1 MKFVSTMALGLA
13 LALSATTVIG
23 VQPATAAKEKKAKA
37 PSFNLSKGVREAAA
51 AAQTAL
57 AANDTATAG
66 AQLAAAKAAA
76 STPDDNYVIGS
87 IAYDLGRKTSNQAQQ
102 MEGVEA
108 MLNSGKVDAS
118 QQPSF
123 YLALGQMAYQ
133 AKQFPK
139 AETAL
144 DKAISLGASDPNAF
158 ALLVET
164 KNQNGKSAEAVE
176 ALEAA
181 IAKQKAAGQPVP
193 TEWYGRGLS
202 IALSAKGKDPATQ
215 AKLAAASGRIAEGW
229 ISAFPTKTNWRD
241 ALIIYRDVNRIDPD
255 QELDLMRLMRT
266 AGALKGERDY
276 IDYVQSTYLKFPGEA
291 KAVLEEGSA
300 AGFVN
305 LSAPGNAKEIY
316 TIVKG
321 KIAADKAS
329 LSKSASTGKNALAT
343 GDAYLGY
350 GDWASAA
357 DLYRTALSKGGV
369 DANVVNT
376 RLGMALARAGQ
387 KDAAKQAFAQ
397 VTGSRAGLA
406 RYWLIYLDKS
416 ST

>member
-1 MKFVSTMALGLA
+1 MKFVSTTALGLA
-13 LALSATTVIG
+13 LAFGATVTLG
-23 VQPATAAKEKKAKA
+23 AQPAMAKEKPAKPA
-37 PSFNLSKGVREAAA
+37 SLNLSKPVREAAA
-51 AAQTAL
+51 AAQKAL
-57 AANDTATAG
+57 ETNDTATA
-66 AQLAAAKAAA
+66 ATQLATAKAAA
-76 STPDDNYVIGS
+76 STPDDNYVLGS
-87 IAYDLGRKTSNQAQQ
+87 ITYDLGRKTNNMALQIQ
-102 MEGVEA
+102 GIDA
-108 MLNSGKVDAS
+108 MLASGKVDAA
-118 QQPSF
+118 QQPNF
-123 YLALGQMAYQ
+123 YLAQGQLAYQ
-133 AKQFPK
+133 AKQYAK

-144 DKAISLGASDPNAF
+144 DQAIRLGVSDPNAF

-164 KNQNGKSAEAVE
+164 KNQNGKPAEAVE

-181 IAKQKAAGQPVP
+181 IAKQTATGQAVP
-193 TEWYGRGLS
+193 NEWYGRGLS
-202 IALSAKGKDPATQ
+202 IALSAKQKDPATQ
-215 AKLAAASGRIAEGW
+215 ARLGAASSRISQSW
-229 ISAFPTKTNWRD
+229 IAAYPTKTNWRD
-241 ALIIYRDVNRIDPD
+241 ALIIYRDVNKIDAD

-276 IDYVQSTYLKFPGEA
+276 MDYVLATYLKFPGEA

-305 LSAPGNAKEIY
+305 LGAGNAKEVY

-329 LSKSASTGKNALAT
+329 LSKTASTGKNALST

-350 GDWASAA
+350 ADWATAA
-357 DLYRTALSKGGV
+357 DLYRMALTKGGV

-387 KDAAKQAFAQ
+387 KDAAKQAFSQ
-397 VTGSRAGLA
+397 VTGPRAGLA
-406 RYWLIYLDKS
+406 KYWMIYLDKS